1 MTTEEII
8 SKITSKDTT
17 KVWEASC
24 KIISL
29 GLDKSKIEPLIP
41 HLSSIIEKTKN
52 LEMGG
57 ALASNQRFIDYAI
70 KTIEFHRD
78 NSNSCACSLYLAP
91 ESIAPDPNNEVN
103 KNYITILDTITIE
116 NKWVDFYK
124 VECKSCGQLYKVIE
138 REYHFMW
145 WGWKKWND

>member
-29 GLDKSKIEPLIP
+29 GQDKSEIEPLIP

-78 NSNSCACSLYLAP
+78 NSNSCTCSLYLAP
-91 ESIAPDPNNEVN
+91 DSVAPDPNNEVN

-124 VECKSCGQLYKVIE
+124 VECKRCGQLYKVIE